1 MNALLNVWRILK
13 KQWSAWILYCYDG
26 LNVWIF
32 IHYAC
37 VSCYTFRLMINDESK
52 RYEHEVKLENLLTI
66 DLVKL
71 LFDYN

>member
-1 MNALLNVWRILK
+1 MKCLNSIFY
-13 KQWSAWILYCYDG
+13 SYDG
-26 LNVWIF
+26 LYVWIF

-52 RYEHEVKLENLLTI
+52 IYEYEVKLENLLNV

-71 LFDYN
+71 LFEYN